1 MSTKMAT
8 LVLLKMEIFWDN
20 GYDVIISVYGVI
32 NKNLSRESNYI
43 VDVVMWL
50 KFGNSSISVKKV
62 IITLCLLKFDQKNQF
77 QLKLKVRK
85 FWRLISRFAEITKEK
100 LVEEPPSWIGLRDIQ
115 TYSEPWVNV
124 GNSQPCHILSP
135 GIFETG
141 GTLKTLWNFD

>member
-77 QLKLKVRK
+77 QLKLK
-85 FWRLISRFAEITKEK
+85 EK